1 VIAVLGSRGQLGS
14 AFARLLGDEAVLLT
28 RSDLD
33 LRNHDGIRAWVQ
45 SARPEVILNCAAYT
59 AVDAAESDQHTARA
73 VNALAVGAL
82 AQACSVT
89 GTRLVT
95 FSTDYVFDGRKQT
108 PYVESDPPDPLNV
121 YGATKAEGERLALEI
136 NPGTLVI
143 RTSWLLSTTHRNFLT
158 VMLDRLAEGEVAVV
172 DDQRGR
178 PTFADDLAA
187 ATLDALRAGTSG
199 ILHLTNQG
207 ETTWYDL
214 ARAVAELA
222 GFHPHRIQP
231 TTSAALGRAALRPA
245 NSVLDSERLGELG
258 LRPLPEWREG
268 LAAAMARVSRQGES
282 APGSPSPEG

>member
-14 AFARLLGDEAVLLT
+14 AFARLLGDEANLLT

-59 AVDAAESDQHTARA
+59 AVDAAETDQHTARA

-95 FSTDYVFDGRKQT
+95 FSTDYVFNGRKQT

-121 YGATKAEGERLALEI
+121 YGATKAEGEDLALALGAEVLI
-136 NPGTLVI
+136 V
-143 RTSWLLSTTHRNFLT
+143 RTSWVMSGTHPSFLSK
-158 VMLDRLAEGEVAVV
+158 MLDLITAGPVRVV

-178 PTFADDLAA
+178 PTFVDDLAVGTMGA
-187 ATLDALRAGTSG
+187 LEAGATGL
-199 ILHLTNQG
+199 LHLTNEG
-207 ETTWYDL
+207 ETTWFGL
-214 ARAVAELA
+214 ARQIAELA
-222 GFHPHRIQP
+222 GLDPERVQP
-231 TTSAALGRAALRPA
+231 SSSDDFPRPALRPH
-245 NSVLDSERLGELG
+245 NSLLDSERRGPLG
-258 LRPLPEWREG
+258 LPPLPHYQASLKPTIDQVRRG
-268 LAAAMARVSRQGES
+268 
-282 APGSPSPEG
+282 

>member
-121 YGATKAEGERLALEI
+121 YGATKAEGERLALDT
-136 NPGTLVI
+136 NPETLVI

-187 ATLDALRAGTSG
+187 ATLHAVDIGASG

-207 ETTWYDL
+207 VATWYGL
-214 ARAVAELA
+214 ARAIADQA
-222 GFHPHRIQP
+222 GIDPGRVLP
-231 TTSAALGRAALRPA
+231 TTAAVSERPALRPS
-245 NSVLDSERLGELG
+245 NSVLDSERLGPLG
-258 LRPLPEWREG
+258 IRPLPDWRIT
-268 LAAAMARVSRQGES
+268 LASTL
-282 APGSPSPEG
+282 